1 MRFICVPLGRV
12 AVLIPTAVPIV
23 KDRVFV
29 IVTAGVAE
37 SATVIT
43 AENGP
48 LTAGVPVITPV
59 AAEIDKPPGNPVADQ
74 L

>member
-1 MRFICVPLGRV
+1 MGRV
-12 AVLIPTAVPIV
+12 EVLIPTAVLIV

-43 AENGP
+43 AEKGP
-48 LTAGVPVITPV
+48 LTVGVPEMTPV
-59 AAEIDKPPGNPVADQ
+59 AAEMDKPPGNPVADQ